1 VTGEAFRT
9 GKVIYADKIKTLGAF
24 MSSVDNLALDIK
36 DVRSIMVI
44 PVFPHHS
51 VGDDLKP
58 IAVVQ
63 LINKVDHKLISEHD
77 IVS

>member
-1 VTGEAFRT
+1 
-9 GKVIYADKIKTLGAF
+9 

-44 PVFPHHS
+44 PVFGHHLP
-51 VGDDLKP
+51 GDDLKP

-63 LINKVDHKLISEHD
+63 LINKIDHKLISEHD
-77 IVS
+77 IVSCPGINAFSENSSR